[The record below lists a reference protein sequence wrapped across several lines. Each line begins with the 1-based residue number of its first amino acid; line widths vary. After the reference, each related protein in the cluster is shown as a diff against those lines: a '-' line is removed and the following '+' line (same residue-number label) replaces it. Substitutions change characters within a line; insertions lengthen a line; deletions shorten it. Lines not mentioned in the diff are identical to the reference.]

1 MSSLEAQY
9 LYLDNNCAPGGS
21 LPTPTSP
28 SCGAVRWRA
37 GPEADVPVSTSLSET
52 KAAIRGRGGA
62 RGGKGAGGEGAERGR
77 GGGGEG
83 GGRGKAMEEGS
94 GGRQAG
100 SVFKPGSVT
109 WECWP

>member
-77 GGGGEG
+77 GGGRRGRGQREGDG
-83 GGRGKAMEEGS
+83 GGKRG
-94 GGRQAG
+94 
-100 SVFKPGSVT
+100 
-109 WECWP
+109 